1 MRRRVSA
8 LLAVGVIALLAATG
22 AGASDL
28 ARAHDAS
35 GVLYEVVPG
44 TLEALFPRNG
54 ASSATGSFPALALDM
69 TQPGGARERL
79 LVPGTEAS
87 ALDLD
92 PTLIIDPQS
101 SSLFLLW
108 RSRTA
113 TGRSSLWLAT
123 LIDGIWHETTRIGS
137 KELNLDGP
145 PAVTLLRE
153 SEHRTVLHLLWSEAE
168 STGAARSYY
177 SPLVLFR
184 GRYIGWSPILTLG
197 SLDLHDAGGSA
208 LPENLSIFG
217 APRLRRGVDDG
228 SAIIAFAS
236 PSTSH
241 LVSAR
246 SRILPPALITLA
258 DEARNHLVGV
268 GVRRQKTAL
277 AAEVRSFLNQLDVQ
291 LHDATRSYL
300 ARSAYV
306 FIRAYA
312 NDFDSLEVLGNAL
325 RWHLIAEGATLLGQA
340 FTAVPTHCG
349 ILAVGPGAMRQALP
363 TAHYMEICVISDLG
377 LPALGF
383 GSTNIHVS
391 RDGTKAVLTREEN
404 GAIYFRQSLGDAWSD
419 ERRLPLGAG
428 QDPQTAIDTLVDSL

>member
-1 MRRRVSA
+1 MRRRVST
-8 LLAVGVIALLAATG
+8 LLAVGAIALLTATG

-44 TLEALFPRNG
+44 ALEVLFPRNG

-184 GRYIGWSPILTLG
+184 GRYIGWSPILTLD

-208 LPENLSIFG
+208 SRNV
-217 APRLRRGVDDG
+217 PR
-228 SAIIAFAS
+228 
-236 PSTSH
+236 
-241 LVSAR
+241 
-246 SRILPPALITLA
+246 RI
-258 DEARNHLVGV
+258 
-268 GVRRQKTAL
+268 
-277 AAEVRSFLNQLDVQ
+277 
-291 LHDATRSYL
+291 
-300 ARSAYV
+300 
-306 FIRAYA
+306 
-312 NDFDSLEVLGNAL
+312 
-325 RWHLIAEGATLLGQA
+325 
-340 FTAVPTHCG
+340 
-349 ILAVGPGAMRQALP
+349 
-363 TAHYMEICVISDLG
+363 
-377 LPALGF
+377 
-383 GSTNIHVS
+383 
-391 RDGTKAVLTREEN
+391 
-404 GAIYFRQSLGDAWSD
+404 
-419 ERRLPLGAG
+419 
-428 QDPQTAIDTLVDSL
+428 